1 MQQALKSLESHCYC
15 PTQIGQS
22 WEHQQLSGKTD
33 SGNNRAK
40 FGGTM
45 KILQN
50 MLGLVGV
57 LAMLGALF
65 LLFWINLCYNAFNI
79 GNL

>member
-1 MQQALKSLESHCYC
+1 
-15 PTQIGQS
+15 
-22 WEHQQLSGKTD
+22 
-33 SGNNRAK
+33 
-40 FGGTM
+40 M

-57 LAMLGALF
+57 LAMLGAL
-65 LLFWINLCYNAFNI
+65 LLLLWINLCYNAFNI